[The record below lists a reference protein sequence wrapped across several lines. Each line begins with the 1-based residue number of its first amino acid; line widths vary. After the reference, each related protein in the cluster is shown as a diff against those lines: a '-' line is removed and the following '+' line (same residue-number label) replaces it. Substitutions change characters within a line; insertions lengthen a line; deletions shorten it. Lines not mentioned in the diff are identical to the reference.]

1 MSTTYELLPESPIAD
16 LDAYIAQGGGAGL
29 ERALRMAPTEVVE
42 VVRRARL
49 RGRGGA
55 GFPTGVKWASV
66 VAEAGDGPRYLV
78 CNGAE
83 GEPGTY
89 KDRPL
94 MARAPHQLL
103 EGVLIAL
110 HATGAERAYVA
121 TKQRFTTEV
130 ERLAGALSEL
140 RAAGWE
146 GADRIDLVLGPDE
159 YLFGEESA
167 LLEVVEGKLPLPRIL
182 PPYQQGLFAG
192 PGASNP
198 TIVNNVETLS
208 HVARILADDGESFR
222 SVGTEEAPG
231 TMVFSVLGDVATEG
245 FFELPLGTPL
255 RTLIQDLAG
264 AEEVQAIISGTSN
277 PIITP
282 ELLDLPMDFDSL
294 SEAGAGLGSGGFMVY
309 GPQRDIVQVVSV
321 LARFLAV
328 ESCGQCIACKLGN
341 GVMFDRLDR
350 LVRGEGTATDIEEIR
365 KATTTVTDA
374 NRCYLPVG
382 SALLIRSA
390 LEEFPDAF
398 EARIGSPSPPEVAV
412 AVPKIID
419 CTDDGFVLDP
429 DYLRKRGD
437 WSYAPEG
444 VDAAEEGR
452 VAHTHSARGAT

>member
-1 MSTTYELLPESPIAD
+1 MPTAYQLLPDEPVAD
-16 LDAYIAQGGGAGL
+16 LDAYVAAGGGAGL
-29 ERALRMAPTEVVE
+29 ERALDMAPAEVID

-55 GFPTGVKWASV
+55 GFPTAVKWASV
-66 VAEAGDGPRYLV
+66 LAEAGDGALYLV

-94 MARAPHQLL
+94 LAAAPHQLL

-110 HATGAERAYVA
+110 RATGAERAYVA
-121 TKQRFTTEV
+121 TKQRFTSEV
-130 ERLAGALSEL
+130 ERLATALSEV
-140 RAAGWE
+140 RDAGWG
-146 GADRIDLVLGPDE
+146 GADRVDIVLGPDE

-192 PGASNP
+192 PGAANP
-198 TIVNNVETLS
+198 TVVNNVETLS

-231 TMVFSVLGDVATEG
+231 TMIFTVLGDVAQEG
-245 FFELPLGTPL
+245 YYELPLGTSL
-255 RTLIQDLAG
+255 GTLIRDLAG
-264 AEEVQAIISGTSN
+264 ADEVQAIISGTSN

-282 ELLDLPMDFDSL
+282 ELMDLPMDFDSL
-294 SEAGAGLGSGGFMVY
+294 GEAGAGLGSGGFMVY
-309 GPQRDIVQVVSV
+309 GAHRDIVQVVTV

-341 GVMFDRLDR
+341 LQMFERLDR

-365 KATTTVTDA
+365 KRTSTVTDA
-374 NRCYLPVG
+374 NRCFLPVG

-390 LEEFPDAF
+390 LEEFPEAF
-398 EARIGSPSPPEVAV
+398 QARIGVPSPPEVAV

-419 CTDDGFVLDP
+419 FTDDGFVLDP
-429 DYLRKRGD
+429 SYLRKRAD

-444 VDAAEEGR
+444 EDAAVRGR
-452 VAHTHSARGAT
+452 VSQS